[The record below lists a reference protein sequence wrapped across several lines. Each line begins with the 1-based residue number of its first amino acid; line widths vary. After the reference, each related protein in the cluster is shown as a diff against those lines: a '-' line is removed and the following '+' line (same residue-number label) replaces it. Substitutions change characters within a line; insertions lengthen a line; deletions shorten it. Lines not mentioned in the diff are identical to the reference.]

1 MNRTEKEPS
10 KVTALSP
17 DRLPI
22 KHFVSVYEED
32 SVYDSNNDEI
42 NPLNVELATI
52 SPSRP
57 IYNIGELK
65 LKVKKKIVK

>member
-1 MNRTEKEPS
+1 MNRIEKEPS
-10 KVTALSP
+10 KVTALSAE
-17 DRLPI
+17 RLPI

-65 LKVKKKIVK
+65 LKVKKKIVM